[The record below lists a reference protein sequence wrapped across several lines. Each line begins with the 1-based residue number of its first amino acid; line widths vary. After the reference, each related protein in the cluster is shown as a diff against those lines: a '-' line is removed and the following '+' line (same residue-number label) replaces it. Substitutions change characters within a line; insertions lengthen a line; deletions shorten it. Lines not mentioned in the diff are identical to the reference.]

1 MNSEKAHSPE
11 LDLRLMLELKNNCS
25 IKRTLD
31 IVGETWTLL
40 ILREASWGV
49 RRFQDFQT
57 FLGIPRAVLSER
69 LEKLVEYGIFEKTP
83 YKEPGARKRYQY
95 EPTKAGIKLL
105 PVLMALSQWG
115 DEHLGKGSSRM
126 IDKATQEEVFLKVV
140 RKNGDHVP
148 LERVRPVVR
157 R

>member
-1 MNSEKAHSPE
+1 MNSEKAHSSE
-11 LDLRLMLELKNNCS
+11 LDLCLILEQKNNCS

-83 YKEPGARKRYQY
+83 YKESGARKRYQY
-95 EPTKAGIKLL
+95 QHTKAGIKLL
-105 PVLMALSQWG
+105 HVLMAL
-115 DEHLGKGSSRM
+115 HLGRA
-126 IDKATQEEVFLKVV
+126 DA
-140 RKNGDHVP
+140 
-148 LERVRPVVR
+148 
-157 R
+157 

>member
-1 MNSEKAHSPE
+1 MNSEKAHSSE
-11 LDLRLMLELKNNCS
+11 LDLPLILAQKNNCS

-57 FLGIPRAVLSER
+57 FLGIPRAVLSAR
-69 LEKLVEYGIFEKTP
+69 LEKLVESGILKKTP
-83 YKEPGARKRYQY
+83 YKEAGARKRYQY
-95 EPTKAGIKLL
+95 ELTQAGIKFFT
-105 PVLMALSQWG
+105 VLMALSQWG
-115 DEHLGKGSSRM
+115 DEQLGKGSARM
-126 IDKATQEEVFLKVV
+126 IDKATREEVFLKVV
-140 RKNGDHVP
+140 SKNGDDVP
-148 LERVRPVVR
+148 VERVRPVVR

>member
-1 MNSEKAHSPE
+1 MNSEKTQSPE
-11 LDLRLMLELKNNCS
+11 LDLRLILEQKNNCS

-31 IVGETWTLL
+31 IVGESWTLL

-69 LEKLVEYGIFEKTP
+69 LEKLVEYGIFKKTP
-83 YKEPGARKRYQY
+83 YKEPGARTRYQY
-95 EPTKAGIKLL
+95 EPTKAGIRLL

-126 IDKATQEEVFLKVV
+126 IDKATREEVFVKVV
-140 RKNGDHVP
+140 SKNGDYVP
-148 LERVRPVVR
+148 VERVRPVVR